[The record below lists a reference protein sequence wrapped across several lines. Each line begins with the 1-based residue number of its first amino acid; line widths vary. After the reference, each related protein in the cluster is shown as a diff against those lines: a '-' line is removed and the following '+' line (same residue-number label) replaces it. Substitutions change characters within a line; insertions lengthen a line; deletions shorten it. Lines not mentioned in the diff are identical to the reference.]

1 MIRNSHQLRSARRAR
16 DTLRAALEAASDSD
30 KLTYRELI
38 ADVQHEIDEYV
49 GIVDGYL
56 VDFEVSSID
65 GLADALIKARIST
78 GMSQRRLADALGVS
92 EQMVQKDEAGGYERA
107 SLTRLADVADALG
120 FTLAGRLAP
129 ADQAAPPIAGAVAAF
144 TIVSAYPLASMFA
157 AGQAAYAQGPRIF
170 GAFQAPA
177 TIWTSM
183 AVPSA
188 PPSTLT
194 DVVTTLRSQDV
205 A

>member
-30 KLTYRELI
+30 KLTYDELI

-49 GIVDGYL
+49 GIRDGYL

-78 GMSQRRLADALGVS
+78 GMSQRHLADALGVS

-120 FTLAGRLAP
+120 FTLAGVTAQLMGVIRAVSAGIRWCSRGGWQSGGRVDRP
-129 ADQAAPPIAGAVAAF
+129 ADRRVRSARGRFAGRDRSIAVGE
-144 TIVSAYPLASMFA
+144 
-157 AGQAAYAQGPRIF
+157 R
-170 GAFQAPA
+170 
-177 TIWTSM
+177 
-183 AVPSA
+183 
-188 PPSTLT
+188 
-194 DVVTTLRSQDV
+194 
-205 A
+205 